1 MKNENSEKKE
11 RNSPNFRENFSNRPI
26 FVYHTILL
34 DKLYEKSQKLSM
46 YAVFV
51 QSVYNYFY
59 RLGIG
64 LINVESL
71 TIFKN
76 VMSNPALF
84 YLYL

>member
-11 RNSPNFRENFSNRPI
+11 RKSPNFRENFSNRPI

-59 RLGIG
+59 RGVSLRHPPGRNRVKG
-64 LINVESL
+64 L
-71 TIFKN
+71 KN
-76 VMSNPALF
+76 ICRGRT
-84 YLYL
+84 